1 MAQKEDNRPFKEK
14 YRIYIYPVI
23 AAWLVTMFFRPITAD
38 GDAMLPGIRD
48 GEVIIVSKQT
58 YSAVRGTPE
67 FQQVVAFRDDM
78 IADGDEGDNTIRRV
92 IGLPGDKIE
101 IKGGKVYRNDK
112 LLKEDYITGTTMGDM
127 EEPITVGEDEVFVLG
142 DNREHSIDSRDPRVG
157 LLKLKSIRGY
167 CAVTVWPLN
176 EIGKV
181 K

>member
-1 MAQKEDNRPFKEK
+1 MTRNEDNRPFKEK

-48 GEVIIVSKQT
+48 GEVIIVVKHT
-58 YSAVRGTPE
+58 YSAVRGTPD
-67 FQQVVAFRDDM
+67 FQQVVAFKTDF
-78 IADGDEGDNTIRRV
+78 IEEGDKGDNTIRRV

-101 IKGGKVYRNDK
+101 INDGLVYRNDK
-112 LLKEDYITGTTMGDM
+112 LLEEDYITGPTEGDM
-127 EEPITVGEDEVFVLG
+127 EPITIGEDEVFVLG
-142 DNREHSIDSRDPRVG
+142 DNRKNSIDSRDPRVG

-167 CAVTVWPLN
+167 CGITVWPLN